1 MVVPFGVVTPSSTIV
16 WGISIFIF
24 LLTSTAAATGATVAS
39 VGGGGGASSSFG
51 ESSLT
56 ASKQKQHQ

>member
-39 VGGGGGASSSFG
+39 VGGGGASSSFG
-51 ESSLT
+51 ASSLT
-56 ASKQKQHQ
+56 ASKHKQHQ